1 MLFIEGGKA
10 MYARVTLVQVLPGKI
25 DGAIGLFQD
34 SVVPAADQQ
43 EGHKGHYL
51 LTDRESGKGIS
62 ISLWETRADMTA
74 GESSGHY
81 QQQLAKFKDIF
92 AAPPVREA
100 YEVSVQP

>member
-1 MLFIEGGKA
+1 MTSSACCSSWALFPCRDKPRLDE
-10 MYARVTLVQVLPGKI
+10 
-25 DGAIGLFQD
+25 AIALFQD

-43 EGHKGHYL
+43 RGHKGHYL
-51 LTDRESGKGIS
+51 LTDRKNSKGIS
-62 ISLWETRADMTA
+62 ISLWETEADMAT

-81 QQQLAKFKDIF
+81 QQQLAKFKDLF